1 MSNSKL
7 ISYTKISPHRT
18 SPRNHKIDT
27 ITIHCVVGQCAV
39 EPLGE
44 LFQAK
49 EASSNYGIGYDGK
62 IAMYVEEKD
71 RSWCSSNASNDNRA
85 ITIECASDAYEP
97 YAINDKVYKSLIKLC
112 VDICKRNGIKELKWK
127 ADKSLIGQVD
137 KQNMTVHRWFNAYK
151 SCPGEYIYSRLGKI
165 AAEVNAQLGVNTT
178 TENTE
183 TTKKKT
189 NTEIANEVIR
199 GDWGNGIERKQKLTA
214 AGYNYEAVQKEVD
227 KLLGKTT
234 TAATTKISKGDRVQI
249 KKGATWYGGTKTL
262 ASWLYDKIWIV
273 EEVVGNRAV
282 LGKDTNNVFNIQSP
296 IDIKYLV
303 KK

>member
-44 LFQAK
+44 LFQTK

-189 NTEIANEVIR
+189 NTEIAHEVIR

-273 EEVVGNRAV
+273 DEVVGNRAV